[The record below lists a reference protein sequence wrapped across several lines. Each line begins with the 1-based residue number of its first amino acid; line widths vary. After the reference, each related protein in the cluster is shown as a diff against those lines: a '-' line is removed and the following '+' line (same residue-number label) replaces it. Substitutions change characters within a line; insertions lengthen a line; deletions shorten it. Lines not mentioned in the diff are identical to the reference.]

1 MSSLINRTRDK
12 LKSDP
17 RPLTQISIESQ
28 LPYHWLSSFKY
39 GRSASPGAAEVQQLY
54 EFLTGKPLL
63 VE

>member
-1 MSSLINRTRDK
+1 MSSLINRTRERLIEDA
-12 LKSDP
+12 

-28 LPYHWLSSFKY
+28 IPYHWLSSFKY
-39 GRSASPGAAEVQQLY
+39 ARSASPGAAEVQKLY